1 MSDISLSC
9 WKQVMSHDIKF
20 MFDGLGFQKFLCLP
34 SCFLLCVIGHANL
47 GYFRAPCL
55 ANLTG
60 QSSLLRLQLRE
71 RNVWRAVRRRTV
83 EHKWGRYLL
92 PRLDQKKNR
101 TAASLI
107 VSRWPL
113 LIRRTPRL
121 QESPAHHHLMPDGH
135 LLTHEDRRTGRFS
148 HRDTATRASKPLSNT
163 ATQKS
168 SSPGI
173 AEPLFFRL
181 RFLPYSLKFSA
192 FAWLQHQFKL
202 FWYCKQNSSDIR
214 TTYPWTSLLH
224 NTDTAS
230 QLTNR

>member
-92 PRLDQKKNR
+92 PRLDQKK
-101 TAASLI
+101 
-107 VSRWPL
+107 
-113 LIRRTPRL
+113 
-121 QESPAHHHLMPDGH
+121 
-135 LLTHEDRRTGRFS
+135 
-148 HRDTATRASKPLSNT
+148 K
-163 ATQKS
+163 
-168 SSPGI
+168 
-173 AEPLFFRL
+173 
-181 RFLPYSLKFSA
+181 
-192 FAWLQHQFKL
+192 
-202 FWYCKQNSSDIR
+202 KQNSRIVNRLTVTAVDSPY
-214 TTYPWTSLLH
+214 T
-224 NTDTAS
+224 TAS
-230 QLTNR
+230 GITGPSSPDAWWASADPWRSPYRAIQSQGHSHTGIETAEQYSYAEIIQPGNCRATLL